1 MEGSLVTLGT
11 IMKNVSETTTE
22 ALKKALKE
30 DGVVASR
37 SLIQSIRMPVKIF
50 GDVFTMELWMEDYW
64 KAVDKGTKPG
74 TMPDV
79 NKILKWMQHKGIT
92 PRATKTGLTRQRS
105 KTGRKIF
112 KDRRLVLAQKIAGA
126 IFRKGTIKRFGYKGT
141 DFYGETINQTWIDRL
156 RQDISKALKKDYTIQ
171 IIQAIK

>member
-74 TMPDV
+74 SMPGG
-79 NKILKWMQHKGIT
+79 N
-92 PRATKTGLTRQRS
+92 
-105 KTGRKIF
+105 KIF
-112 KDRRLVLAQKIAGA
+112 KKI
-126 IFRKGTIKRFGYKGT
+126 
-141 DFYGETINQTWIDRL
+141 
-156 RQDISKALKKDYTIQ
+156 
-171 IIQAIK
+171 